1 MGRPKNFSREEVL
14 DKALPLFWKRGFAD
28 TGLQDLEKATGVNK
42 SGLYAEF
49 RNKDDLFL
57 ETLKHYNQTRKTRE
71 ILSEEPPGWHNIERF
86 LKIRL
91 LAKESK
97 DKPKGCFAVN
107 SMREFELL
115 PAEAQKIVTE
125 SRANLK
131 RLLHRNIAAEK
142 TTTSAD
148 TLTEI
153 LSTFFSGLC
162 IEHNLNNNSKSAKT
176 PLQKIE
182 DFMGFLRS
190 Q

>member
-1 MGRPKNFSREEVL
+1 MGRPKNFSRDEVL
-14 DKALPLFWKRGFAD
+14 EKAMPLFWKRGFAD

-57 ETLKHYNQTRKTRE
+57 ETLRHYIRTRKSRD
-71 ILSEEPPGWHNIERF
+71 ILSEDPPGWHNIERF
-86 LKIRL
+86 LKVRL
-91 LAKESK
+91 LSKEG
-97 DKPKGCFAVN
+97 PKGCFAVN

-115 PAEAQKIVTE
+115 PPETQKAVLE

-131 RLLHRNIAAEK
+131 RLFQANIAAEK
-142 TTTSAD
+142 PKTSPEI
-148 TLTEI
+148 LTEI

-162 IEHNLNNNSKSAKT
+162 IEHNVKAGKSQ
-176 PLQKIE
+176 LRKIE
-182 DFMGFLRS
+182 DFMGFLRA

>member
-1 MGRPKNFSREEVL
+1 MGRPKNFNRAEVL
-14 DKALPLFWKRGFAD
+14 EKAMPLFWKRGFAD

-49 RNKDDLFL
+49 KNKEDLFL
-57 ETLKHYNQTRKTRE
+57 ETLKYYNETRKTRE
-71 ILSEEPPGWHNIERF
+71 ILADDPPGWQNIERF
-86 LKIRL
+86 LKVRL
-91 LAKESK
+91 LSKEYK

-107 SMREFELL
+107 SMREFDLL

-131 RLLHRNIAAEK
+131 RLFHRNIAAEK
-142 TTTSAD
+142 TSTSPEI
-148 TLTEI
+148 LTEI

-162 IEHNLNNNSKSAKT
+162 IEHNFKTAKS